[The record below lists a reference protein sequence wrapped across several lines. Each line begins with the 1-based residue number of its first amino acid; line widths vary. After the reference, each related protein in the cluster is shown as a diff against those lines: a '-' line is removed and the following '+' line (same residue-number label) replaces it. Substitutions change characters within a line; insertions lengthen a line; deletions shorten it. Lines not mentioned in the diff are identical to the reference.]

1 MSNVKKEN
9 MPENVQNP
17 LNPTKNTKLAEK
29 PSKYKNT
36 NVSRSKV
43 GKFEQIKLLKTR
55 LEIVGDVKVVV
66 VENSVVKSPIGKVQ
80 VREVRSS
87 PVEKREA
94 GSHQVE
100 IKARSQKRKRLEK
113 NFEDSPSK
121 YILNGT
127 KIINGGKF
135 QIFKFSNVQNL
146 GSRGPQEYLQLL
158 KPYVA

>member
-1 MSNVKKEN
+1 MSNIKKEN

-80 VREVRSS
+80 VGEVRSS

-100 IKARSQKRKRLEK
+100 IKARSQKKKRLEK

>member
-1 MSNVKKEN
+1 M
-9 MPENVQNP
+9 
-17 LNPTKNTKLAEK
+17 
-29 PSKYKNT
+29 
-36 NVSRSKV
+36 
-43 GKFEQIKLLKTR
+43 
-55 LEIVGDVKVVV
+55 
-66 VENSVVKSPIGKVQ
+66 KSPFGKVQ
-80 VREVRSS
+80 VGEVRSS

-100 IKARSQKRKRLEK
+100 IKARSQKKKRLEK

-146 GSRGPQEYLQLL
+146 GSRGPQGTLQIKNLL
-158 KPYVA
+158 YRKVRTLLREAFQNVQAKILKKKENGGDA